1 MLYTKMPILPNFSLI
16 IFTTFSRV
24 SCAKASPLRLK
35 CLSLLL
41 WRAWNAYVLYQPAVA
56 GRLSEAAASNPT
68 DMVEAPR
75 FSARMTRVARP
86 YPVVPPRMRAFGLF
100 PSPERVGFVLA
111 RVDHSSTDFAHP
123 AGWLLIE
130 IKPLV
135 LTGIT
140 LVLVFE
146 SVIRRGLNPDERR
159 TSNRRKRKFSN
170 ASKCR
175 RAK

>member
-1 MLYTKMPILPNFSLI
+1 M
-16 IFTTFSRV
+16 
-24 SCAKASPLRLK
+24 
-35 CLSLLL
+35 
-41 WRAWNAYVLYQPAVA
+41 LYQPAVA

-68 DMVEAPR
+68 DIVEAPR
-75 FSARMTRVARP
+75 FSARITRVASP
-86 YPVVPPRMRAFGLF
+86 YPVVPPRIRAFGLF

-111 RVDHSSTDFAHP
+111 RVDHSSTDLAQP
-123 AGWLLIE
+123 VGWLLIE

-159 TSNRRKRKFSN
+159 TSNGLKRKIIGC
-170 ASKCR
+170 ARGSKR
-175 RAK
+175 